1 MAKKAA
7 KRKPTLKTRKYSAPS
22 YIIDALEAL
31 RPPEEITVSE
41 WAEKYRILDSKSS
54 ARPGPWRNST
64 TPYLKGIMDELN
76 NYETEEIIFV
86 KPTQVGGTEAIFN
99 MLGYIIEED
108 PAPAMIVYPTDELAK
123 SISRNRIVPMIQNC
137 PSLAKRY
144 RELESSKLE
153 LQFDDMYLTLVGS
166 NSPSGLASKPEK
178 YLFMDE
184 TDKYPGAS
192 KKEADPVSLA
202 KERTK
207 TFHNRKIV
215 MASTPTLKSNHIW
228 EAKESAD
235 IEKHYFMPC
244 PHCGKMIEFKFSNLR
259 VPDDEGMSY
268 VDRAEYAK
276 YVCQECGCVINDQ
289 QKHTMLQQGEWQVVE
304 HKTQFAR
311 KVVFWLNTLY
321 SPFVRFADVAK
332 EFLLSKK
339 DSERFQNFVNSWL
352 AEPWE
357 DTNLKTNADLVMER
371 QTELPEMVVPEWA
384 KLLTGGVDVQE
395 TSLYLTVRAFG
406 NHITSQNI
414 YHQQVMSFADV
425 ERIMNLPFKKENG
438 EEMLV
443 ALCLIDSGYNTDATY
458 DFCANNAEW
467 AIPVKGSSNPM
478 LSHYKI
484 SRINKVTS
492 VANGMDLVIVDSGK
506 YKDMIAGRMRKKNG
520 MGSWM
525 VHDNCDREYA
535 EQVTAEHKVNVKTN
549 NGRVKQEWRLKSS
562 HADNHFLDT
571 EVYAFAA
578 ADIKGVRSL
587 HLMDEVEEPQNEEMP
602 EVNHTNEESWIRAN
616 EGWLN
621 NG

>member
-1 MAKKAA
+1 LLAKAA
-7 KRKPTLKTRKYSAPS
+7 KRKPTLKTRKYNSPG
-22 YIIDALEAL
+22 YIIDSLEAL

-41 WAEKYRILDSKSS
+41 WAEKYRVLDTKSS

-108 PAPAMIVYPTDELAK
+108 PSPAMIVYPTDELAK
-123 SISRNRIVPMIQNC
+123 SISKNRIMPMIQNC
-137 PSLAKRY
+137 PTLNKRY
-144 RELESSKLE
+144 HENDSSYLE

-215 MASTPTLKSNHIW
+215 LASTPTLKSNHIW
-228 EAKESAD
+228 EAKENAD

-259 VPDDEGMSY
+259 FPDDEGMSY

-276 YVCQECGCVINDQ
+276 YVCQECGCVINDR
-289 QKHTMLQQGEWQVVE
+289 QKHTMLQQGEWQIVE

-371 QTELPEMVVPEWA
+371 QTDLPELVVPEWA

-395 TSLYLTVRAFG
+395 TSLYLTIRAFG

-425 ERIMNLPFKKENG
+425 ERIMNMPFKKENG
-438 EEMLV
+438 ETMIV
-443 ALCLIDSGYNTDATY
+443 ALCLIDSGFNTDATY

-467 AIPVKGSSNPM
+467 ATPVKGSSNPM
-478 LSHYKI
+478 LSHYKL
-484 SRINKVTS
+484 SKINKITS
-492 VANGMDLVIVDSGK
+492 AANGMNLVIVDGGK

-520 MGSWM
+520 VGSWM
-525 VHDNCDREYA
+525 VYNGCDREYA

-549 NGRVKQEWRLKSS
+549 NGRVKQEWKLKSS
-562 HADNHFLDT
+562 HADNHYLDS
-571 EVYAFAA
+571 EVYALAA
-578 ADIKGVRSL
+578 ADIRGVRSL
-587 HLMDEVEEPQNEEMP
+587 HLLEEVEEPQDETP
-602 EVNHTNEESWIRAN
+602 EINHTPEESWIQVN

>member
-1 MAKKAA
+1 MAKAA
-7 KRKPTLKTRKYSAPS
+7 KRKPTLKTRKYSSPG
-22 YIIDALEAL
+22 YIIDTLEAL

-41 WAEKYRILDSKSS
+41 WAEKYRVLDTKSS

-108 PAPAMIVYPTDELAK
+108 PSPAMIVYPTDELAK
-123 SISRNRIVPMIQNC
+123 SISKNRILPMIQNC
-137 PSLAKRY
+137 PTLFRRY
-144 RELESSKLE
+144 HENDSSNLE

-215 MASTPTLKSNHIW
+215 LASTPTLKSNHIW
-228 EAKESAD
+228 EAKENAD

-259 VPDDEGMSY
+259 FPDDERMSY

-289 QKHTMLQQGEWQVVE
+289 QKHTMLQQGEWQIVE
-304 HKTQFAR
+304 HKTKFAR

-371 QTELPEMVVPEWA
+371 QTDLPEMVVPEWA

-395 TSLYLTVRAFG
+395 TSLYLTIRAFG

-425 ERIMNLPFKKENG
+425 ERIMNTPFKKENG
-438 EEMLV
+438 EVMVVE
-443 ALCLIDSGYNTDATY
+443 LCLIDSGYNTDATY
-458 DFCANNAEW
+458 DFCANNSEW
-467 AIPVKGSSNPM
+467 AVPVKGSSNPM
-478 LSHYKI
+478 LSHYKL
-484 SRINKVTS
+484 SKINKITS
-492 VANGMDLVIVDSGK
+492 VANGMDLVIVDGGK

-520 MGSWM
+520 VGSWM
-525 VHDNCDREYA
+525 VYNGCDREYA

-549 NGRVKQEWRLKSS
+549 NGRVKQEWKLKSS
-562 HADNHFLDT
+562 HADNHYLDS
-571 EVYAFAA
+571 EVYALAA
-578 ADIKGVRSL
+578 ADIRGVRSL
-587 HLMDEVEEPQNEEMP
+587 HLLEEVEEPQDDTP
-602 EVNHTNEESWIRAN
+602 ELNHTPEEKWIQVN

>member
-1 MAKKAA
+1 MAKAA
-7 KRKPTLKTRKYSAPS
+7 KRKPTLKTRKYNSPG
-22 YIIDALEAL
+22 YIIDSLEAL

-41 WAEKYRILDSKSS
+41 WAEKYRVLDTKSS

-108 PAPAMIVYPTDELAK
+108 PSPAMIVYPTDELAK
-123 SISRNRIVPMIQNC
+123 SISKNRIMPMIQNC
-137 PSLAKRY
+137 PTLNKRY
-144 RELESSKLE
+144 HENDSSNLE

-215 MASTPTLKSNHIW
+215 LASTPTLKSNHIW
-228 EAKESAD
+228 EAKENAD

-259 VPDDEGMSY
+259 FPDDEGMSY

-276 YVCQECGCVINDQ
+276 YVCQECGCVINDR
-289 QKHTMLQQGEWQVVE
+289 QKHTMLQQGEWQIVE

-371 QTELPEMVVPEWA
+371 QTDLPEMVVPEWA

-395 TSLYLTVRAFG
+395 TSLYLTIRAFG

-425 ERIMNLPFKKENG
+425 ERIMNTPFKKENG
-438 EEMLV
+438 EVMVVE
-443 ALCLIDSGYNTDATY
+443 LCLIDSGYNTDATY
-458 DFCANNAEW
+458 DFCANNSEW
-467 AIPVKGSSNPM
+467 AVPVKGSSNPM
-478 LSHYKI
+478 LSHYKL
-484 SRINKVTS
+484 SKINKITS
-492 VANGMDLVIVDSGK
+492 VANGMDLVIVDGGK

-520 MGSWM
+520 VGSWM
-525 VHDNCDREYA
+525 VYNGCDREYA

-549 NGRVKQEWRLKSS
+549 NGRVKQEWKLKSS
-562 HADNHFLDT
+562 HADNHYLDS
-571 EVYAFAA
+571 EVYALAA
-578 ADIKGVRSL
+578 ADIRGVRSL
-587 HLMDEVEEPQNEEMP
+587 HLLEEVEEPQDETP
-602 EVNHTNEESWIRAN
+602 EINRTPEESWIQVN

>member
-1 MAKKAA
+1 
-7 KRKPTLKTRKYSAPS
+7 
-22 YIIDALEAL
+22 
-31 RPPEEITVSE
+31 
-41 WAEKYRILDSKSS
+41 
-54 ARPGPWRNST
+54 
-64 TPYLKGIMDELN
+64 MDELN

-108 PAPAMIVYPTDELAK
+108 PSPAMIVYPTDELAK
-123 SISRNRIVPMIQNC
+123 SISKNRIMPMIQNC
-137 PSLAKRY
+137 PTLNRRY
-144 RELESSKLE
+144 HENDSSNLE

-215 MASTPTLKSNHIW
+215 LASTPTLKSNHIW
-228 EAKESAD
+228 EAKENAD

-259 VPDDEGMSY
+259 FPDDEGMSY

-276 YVCQECGCVINDQ
+276 YVCQECGCVINDR
-289 QKHTMLQQGEWQVVE
+289 QKHTMLQQGEWQIVE

-371 QTELPEMVVPEWA
+371 QTDLPELVVPEWA

-395 TSLYLTVRAFG
+395 TSLYLTIRAFG

-425 ERIMNLPFKKENG
+425 ERIMNTPFKKENG
-438 EEMLV
+438 ETMIV
-443 ALCLIDSGYNTDATY
+443 ALCLIDSGFNTDATY

-478 LSHYKI
+478 LSHYKL
-484 SRINKVTS
+484 SKINKITS
-492 VANGMDLVIVDSGK
+492 AANGMDLVIVDGGK

-520 MGSWM
+520 IGSWM
-525 VHDNCDREYA
+525 VHSGCDREYA

-549 NGRVKQEWRLKSS
+549 NGRVKQEWKLKSS
-562 HADNHFLDT
+562 HADNHYLDA
-571 EVYAFAA
+571 EVYALAA

-587 HLMDEVEEPQNEEMP
+587 HLLEEVEEPQDNTP
-602 EVNHTNEESWIRAN
+602 EINHTPEEKWIQVN
-616 EGWLN
+616 EGWLK

>member
-1 MAKKAA
+1 MAKAA
-7 KRKPTLKTRKYSAPS
+7 KRKPTLKTRKYNSPG
-22 YIIDALEAL
+22 YIIDSLEAL

-41 WAEKYRILDSKSS
+41 WAEKYRVLDTKSS

-108 PAPAMIVYPTDELAK
+108 PSPAMIVYPTDELAK
-123 SISRNRIVPMIQNC
+123 SISKNRIMPMIQNC
-137 PSLAKRY
+137 PTLNKRY
-144 RELESSKLE
+144 HENDSSNLE

-178 YLFMDE
+178 YLFLDE

-215 MASTPTLKSNHIW
+215 LASTPTLKSNHIW
-228 EAKESAD
+228 EAKENAD

-259 VPDDEGMSY
+259 FPDDEGMSY

-289 QKHTMLQQGEWQVVE
+289 QKHTMLQQGEWQIVE

-371 QTELPEMVVPEWA
+371 QTDLPEMVVPEWA

-395 TSLYLTVRAFG
+395 TSLYLTIRAFG

-425 ERIMNLPFKKENG
+425 ERIMNMPFKKENG
-438 EEMLV
+438 EVMIVE
-443 ALCLIDSGYNTDATY
+443 LCLIDSGYNTDATY
-458 DFCANNAEW
+458 DFCANNSEW
-467 AIPVKGSSNPM
+467 AVPVKGSSNPM
-478 LSHYKI
+478 LSHYKL
-484 SRINKVTS
+484 SKINKITS
-492 VANGMDLVIVDSGK
+492 VANGMDLVIVDGGK

-520 MGSWM
+520 VGSWM
-525 VHDNCDREYA
+525 VYNGCDREYA

-549 NGRVKQEWRLKSS
+549 NGRVKQEWKLKSS
-562 HADNHFLDT
+562 HADNHYLDS
-571 EVYAFAA
+571 EVYALAA
-578 ADIKGVRSL
+578 ADIRGVRSL
-587 HLMDEVEEPQNEEMP
+587 HLLEEVEEPQDDTPELNRTPEEK
-602 EVNHTNEESWIRAN
+602 WIQVN